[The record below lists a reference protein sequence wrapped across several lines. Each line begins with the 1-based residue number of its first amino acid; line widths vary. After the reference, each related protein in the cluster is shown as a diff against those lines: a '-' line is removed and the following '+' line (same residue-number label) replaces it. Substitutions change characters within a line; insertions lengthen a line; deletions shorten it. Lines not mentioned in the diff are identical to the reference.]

1 MNIEKQIK
9 MNAAAAKKGV
19 GLLFNATKSGLS
31 SLSSGINKSKKA
43 YASKHE
49 ADVLT
54 ELKNSG
60 VSPSELIFKVF
71 QRLYFLY
78 MAGYK
83 HELVAAA
90 QMAGKR
96 LADPAKSSVPLD
108 AVMILGN
115 SVCNECSK
123 YGDFENGSF
132 YQSMQ
137 DFLAKS
143 RMTKD
148 HYDRESIVHDIYY
161 AVLVAAEKFGTEG
174 QALEQT
180 FKDSASRIIGSAM
193 HITDAKIDPR
203 TKAAKAI
210 YLFAAEISICARD
223 AELKRQKALEDAT
236 ELLRKEKEKHKKF
249 GRSASELQ
257 SSFAHR
263 SS

>member
-1 MNIEKQIK
+1 MNT
-9 MNAAAAKKGV
+9 AAAKKGV

-31 SLSSGINKSKKA
+31 SLSSGINKTRKA
-43 YASKHE
+43 YVSKHE
-49 ADVLT
+49 ADVLA
-54 ELKNSG
+54 ELNKSG

-96 LADPAKSSVPLD
+96 LTDTAKSSVPLD
-108 AVMILGN
+108 AVTILGN

-123 YGDFENGSF
+123 YGDFEKGSF
-132 YQSMQ
+132 YQGMQ

-148 HYDRESIVHDIYY
+148 HYDRESVVHDVYY
-161 AVLVAAEKFGTEG
+161 AVLIAAEKFGTEG

-180 FKDSASRIIGSAM
+180 FKDAASRIIGSAM
-193 HITDAKIDPR
+193 HITDANIDPR
-203 TKAAKAI
+203 TKAANAI
-210 YLFAAEISICARD
+210 YLFAAEISVCARD

-236 ELLRKEKEKHKKF
+236 DLLRKEKEKQQRF
-249 GRSASELQ
+249 GRSASVLQ
-257 SSFAHR
+257 SSFADH